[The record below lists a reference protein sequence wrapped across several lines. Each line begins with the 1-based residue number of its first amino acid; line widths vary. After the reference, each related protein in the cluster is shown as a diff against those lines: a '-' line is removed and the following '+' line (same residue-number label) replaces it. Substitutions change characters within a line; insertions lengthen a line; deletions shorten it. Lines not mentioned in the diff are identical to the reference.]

1 MKKISHK
8 FESEVHLGLLAII
21 FVLLVLNVGSNYVS
35 YHARVAEHDR
45 VRGRLNDQALI
56 VSRRLDGWG
65 GAPLTELQQRQL
77 QQEQGLSRLVYLPVT
92 PELERANFD
101 NDWLSSLER
110 LDTAFGDIVEYL
122 DGAEMRQMVRGD
134 KNEYLLLYPMPGRV
148 GHGLLLV
155 AQKAPL
161 LGYLDTAGRTMV
173 AVGIVAAIL
182 VLAVYVMLSRFVL
195 SPFRRIRQ
203 EALQAGRVVD
213 DGADEVEAMVA
224 DYRRIIDEL
233 KAQEAELLRLN
244 HETQQRADSIQQ
256 FNEHLLSSID
266 SGIITVD
273 QKGLVNSINS
283 AAGDILDVAPVDYEG
298 KHYWELLGSNVHLV
312 DAVSRVLDCGKNQAY
327 RETEFCRSGG
337 SVLNL
342 GVTIS
347 VIHDLSGQPLGA
359 SLLVNDLT
367 ELSALRLQLEA
378 KGRLAALGEMA
389 GGLAHQVR
397 NSLGAIAGYGNL
409 LKKKLSSQNLSVE
422 HATALVQE
430 TREAESLIERF
441 LYFAQPFN
449 FQADRLDLVNL
460 IKDLLGGFRVRA
472 DCASITFVDKTKP
485 VGAIRSDGLLLKQA
499 LTNLIEN
506 GVNAHHGDC
515 GTVTVACRETGD
527 EVLIDISDTGCGFDD
542 ETAANMFTPFFSTR
556 PSGSGLGLP
565 LVQKIVDLH
574 GGRLMFETRPGQG
587 TTFTIGLPRRSSELR
602 SIPSRASAT
611 TAPTR

>member
-1 MKKISHK
+1 MKKKSHK

-21 FVLLVLNVGSNYVS
+21 LVLLVLNAGSNYVS

-45 VRGRLNDQALI
+45 VEGRLNDAALI
-56 VSRRLDGWG
+56 ISRRLESFGR
-65 GAPLTELQQRQL
+65 PQLTKEQQLKLRR
-77 QQEQGLSRLVYLPVT
+77 EQSLSRLVYLPVT
-92 PELERANFD
+92 PALSRPSVDSA
-101 NDWLSSLER
+101 WLSTLKPLQSGL
-110 LDTAFGDIVEYL
+110 GDVVQYL
-122 DGAEMRQMVRGD
+122 DGAEFRRIVRGD
-134 KNEYLLLYPMPGRV
+134 KDEYLLLYPMPGRV
-148 GHGLLLV
+148 GHGLLVV
-155 AQKAPL
+155 ARRAPL
-161 LGYLDTAGRTMV
+161 LAYLDTAGRTMV
-173 AVGIVAAIL
+173 AVGIVAALL

-224 DYRRIIDEL
+224 DYRRIIEEL
-233 KAQEAELLRLN
+233 KAQEAQLRRLN
-244 HETQQRADSIQQ
+244 QETQQRADSIQQ

-273 QKGLVNSINS
+273 QRGIVKSIN
-283 AAGDILDVAPVDYEG
+283 AAALDILDVSSEEYQG

-327 RETEFCRSGG
+327 RETEFSRPAK
-337 SVLNL
+337 SVLAL

-347 VIHDLSGQPLGA
+347 VIHDRMGQPLGA
-359 SLLVNDLT
+359 SLLINNLT
-367 ELSALRLQLEA
+367 ELAALRRQLEA

-409 LKKKLSSQNLSVE
+409 VKKKLSNLSLPVE

-441 LYFAQPFN
+441 LYFARPLN
-449 FQADRLDLVNL
+449 FQPDRLDVVDL
-460 IKDLLGGFRVRA
+460 IKELLAGFRVRA
-472 DCASITFVDKTKP
+472 DCASITFVDKTKG
-485 VGAIRSDGLLLKQA
+485 VVAVDSDGLLLKQA

-506 GVNAHHGDC
+506 GVNAHHSGC
-515 GTVTVACRETGD
+515 GTVTVECRETND
-527 EVLIDISDTGCGFDD
+527 EVQIEISDTGCGLDS
-542 ETAANMFTPFFSTR
+542 ETTANMFTPFFSTR

-565 LVQKIVDLH
+565 LVKKIIDLH
-574 GGRLMFETRPGQG
+574 GGRLSHRSEPGIG
-587 TTFTIGLPRRSSELR
+587 TTFTIGLARRLPELG
-602 SIPSRASAT
+602 SASTSGVGT
-611 TAPTR
+611 TVLGS

>member
-1 MKKISHK
+1 MKKRSHK

-21 FVLLVLNVGSNYVS
+21 LVLLVLNAGSNYVS
-35 YHARVAEHDR
+35 YHARVTEHER
-45 VRGRLNDQALI
+45 VEGRLNDQALI
-56 VSRRLDGWG
+56 ISRRLDGWG
-65 GAPLTELQQRQL
+65 STPLTELQQRQL
-77 QQEQGLSRLVYLPVT
+77 QQEQGLSRLIYLPVT
-92 PELERANFD
+92 PALERPAGGS
-101 NDWLSSLER
+101 DWLSSLKR
-110 LDTAFGDIVEYL
+110 LDTAFGDVIEYL
-122 DGAEMRQMVRGD
+122 DGAEMRRMVRGD
-134 KNEYLLLYPMPGRV
+134 KDEYLLLYPIPGRA

-155 AQKAPL
+155 AQRAPL

-173 AVGIVAAIL
+173 AVGIVAALL

-213 DGADEVEAMVA
+213 DGGDEVEAMVA
-224 DYRRIIDEL
+224 DYRRIIDKL

-244 HETQQRADSIQQ
+244 QETQQRADSIQQ

-273 QKGLVNSINS
+273 QRGTVSSINS
-283 AAGDILDVAPVDYEG
+283 AAGEILDVEPADYEG

-327 RETEFCRSGG
+327 RETEFDRSAQT
-337 SVLNL
+337 VLTL

-347 VIHDLSGQPLGA
+347 VIHDRSGESLGA
-359 SLLVNDLT
+359 SLLINDLT
-367 ELSALRLQLEA
+367 ELAALRRQLEA

-409 LKKKLSSQNLSVE
+409 LKKKLSSQNLPVE

-441 LYFAQPFN
+441 LYFARPLN
-449 FQADRLDLVNL
+449 FQADRLDVVNL
-460 IKDLLGGFRVRA
+460 IKELLGGFRVRE
-472 DCASITFVDKTKP
+472 DCASITFVDRTVP
-485 VGAIRSDGLLLKQA
+485 VGAVESDGLLLKQA

-506 GVNAHHGDC
+506 GVNAHHGGS
-515 GTVTVACRETGD
+515 GTVTVACRAMPD
-527 EVLIDISDTGCGFDD
+527 EVLIEISDTGCGFDD

-565 LVQKIVDLH
+565 LVKKIVDLH
-574 GGRLMFETRPGQG
+574 GGRLMFESRPGLG
-587 TTFTIGLPRRSSELR
+587 ATFTIGLQRRLPDRRSLS
-602 SIPSRASAT
+602 SSTGAT
-611 TAPTR
+611 AAPTT